1 MNFGAVMY
9 IIGLRQIC
17 NGEIFM
23 DKDKLS
29 IFAKIPTLETDRLVL
44 RKMLTRDAA
53 DMFEYASRPEVS
65 EYLLWNPH
73 TTQRFTKNYLH
84 FLQSQYGSKNFY
96 DWAVTLRSSE
106 KMIGTCGFTS
116 FDLANNSAEVG
127 YVLSSS
133 YWGQGIAPEALK
145 KVIDFGFRELE
156 LHRIYARIMDGNTR
170 SETVAKKCG
179 MTLEATM
186 RDLLYVKGAYR
197 TIKIYSVLETD

>member
-1 MNFGAVMY
+1 MY

-145 KVIDFGFRELE
+145 KVIDFGFRVLR